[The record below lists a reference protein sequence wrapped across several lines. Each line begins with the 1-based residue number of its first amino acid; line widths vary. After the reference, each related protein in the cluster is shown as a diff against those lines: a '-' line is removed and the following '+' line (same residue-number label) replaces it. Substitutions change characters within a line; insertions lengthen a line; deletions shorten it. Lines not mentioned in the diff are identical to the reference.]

1 MRFTPSL
8 RSGINQIMKNAF
20 IIHGT
25 EGYPEEN
32 WFPWIKKQLEE
43 HGYKI
48 TIPQFPTPKNQD
60 PEHWF
65 TTLKPYESTFNE
77 ETILIGHSCGG
88 AFLLR
93 VLEEIKPKIKAAV
106 FVAASAGIKPIKY
119 YEVDR
124 PFIEK
129 PFNWE
134 KIRNSSKY
142 FFVFHSED
150 DPLICPENGEKIA
163 QELGTELIKLKDAGH
178 FNAKSGYTT
187 FELLLKKLKPIL

>member
-1 MRFTPSL
+1 
-8 RSGINQIMKNAF
+8 MKNAL

-32 WFPWIKKQLEE
+32 WFPWLKKELE
-43 HGYKI
+43 GYGYRV
-48 TIPQFPTPKNQD
+48 TVPQFPTPQNQT

-65 TTLKPYESTFNE
+65 EVLKPYEDSFNE

-93 VLEEIKPKIKAAV
+93 VLEKIPAKINAAV

-119 YEVDR
+119 YEADR
-124 PFIEK
+124 PFVEK

-134 KIRNSSKY
+134 KIRNSAGH
-142 FFVFHSED
+142 FLVFHSED

-163 QELGTELIKLKDAGH
+163 KEVGAEFIKLKDAGH
-178 FNAKSGYTT
+178 FNAKAGYIT
-187 FELLLKKLKPIL
+187 FELLLEKLKPIL

>member
-1 MRFTPSL
+1 
-8 RSGINQIMKNAF
+8 MKNAL

-32 WFPWIKKQLEE
+32 WFPWLKKQLES
-43 HGYKI
+43 HGYKV
-48 TIPQFPTPKNQD
+48 TIPQFPTPENQT
-60 PEHWF
+60 PKHWF
-65 TTLKPYESTFNE
+65 ETLKPYEKDFNE

-93 VLEEIKPKIKAAV
+93 VLEETRIQVKAAV
-106 FVAASAGIKPIKY
+106 FVSASAGIKPIKY
-119 YEVDR
+119 YDIDR

-134 KIRNSSKY
+134 KIRNSAKH

-150 DPLICPENGEKIA
+150 DPLICPENGVKIA
-163 QELGTELIKLKDAGH
+163 KETDAELTKPKDAGH
-178 FNAKSGYTT
+178 FNSTAGYTT
-187 FELLLKKLKPIL
+187 FESLLEKLEPIL

>member
-1 MRFTPSL
+1 
-8 RSGINQIMKNAF
+8 MKNAL

-25 EGYPEEN
+25 EGFPEEN
-32 WFPWIKKQLEE
+32 WFPWLQSQLKQY
-43 HGYKI
+43 GYQVA
-48 TIPQFPTPKNQD
+48 IPRFPTPENQT

-65 TTLKPYESTFNE
+65 DAIKPYESGFNN

-93 VLEEIKPKIKAAV
+93 VLEAIKTKVKAAV
-106 FVAASAGIKPIKY
+106 FVAASAGVKPIKY

-124 PFIEK
+124 PFVEA

-134 KIRNSSKY
+134 KIRNSAEH

-150 DPLICPENGEKIA
+150 DPFICLENGENIA
-163 QELGTELIKLKDAGH
+163 KEVGTDLIKLKAAGH
-178 FNAKSGYTT
+178 FNATAGYTT
-187 FELLLKKLKPIL
+187 FKLLLEKLKPIL

>member
-1 MRFTPSL
+1 
-8 RSGINQIMKNAF
+8 MKNAL

-32 WFPWIKKQLEE
+32 WFPWLKKHLE
-43 HGYKI
+43 GYGYQVM
-48 TIPQFPTPKNQD
+48 IPQFPTPQHQT

-65 TTLKPYESTFNE
+65 AALKPYERSFHG

-93 VLEEIKPKIKAAV
+93 LLEEIRTKVKAVV
-106 FVAASAGIKPIKY
+106 FVAASAGVKPIKY

-124 PFIEK
+124 PFVEK
-129 PFNWE
+129 PFNWK
-134 KIRNSSKY
+134 KIRQSAEH

-150 DPLICPENGEKIA
+150 DPLICIGNGEKIA
-163 QELGTELIKLKDAGH
+163 SELGTDLIRLKNAGH
-178 FNAKSGYTT
+178 FNAKAGYIT
-187 FELLLKKLKPIL
+187 FELLIEKLKPIL

>member
-1 MRFTPSL
+1 MVKK
-8 RSGINQIMKNAF
+8 QIMKNAL

-25 EGYPEEN
+25 NGYPEEN
-32 WFPWIKKQLEE
+32 WFPWLKRKLEGE
-43 HGYKI
+43 GYKVFV
-48 TIPQFPTPKNQD
+48 PQFPTPENQT

-65 TTLKPYESTFNE
+65 ATLQPYEFDE

-93 VLEEIKPKIKAAV
+93 VLEKLQVKIKTAV

-124 PFIEK
+124 PFVEK
-129 PFNWE
+129 PFDWE
-134 KIRNSSKY
+134 KIRSSAEH

-150 DPLICPENGEKIA
+150 DPFICVENGEKIA
-163 QELGTELIKLKDAGH
+163 KEVGVKLIKLKDAGH
-178 FNAKSGYTT
+178 FNAKAGYTK
-187 FELLLKKLKPIL
+187 FELLMEKLKPIL

>member
-1 MRFTPSL
+1 
-8 RSGINQIMKNAF
+8 MKNAL

-32 WFPWIKKQLEE
+32 WFPWIKKQLEGY
-43 HGYKI
+43 GYKVAV
-48 TIPQFPTPKNQD
+48 PQFPTPENQT

-65 TTLKPYESTFNE
+65 AALKPYESTFNE

-93 VLEEIKPKIKAAV
+93 VLEEIKTKVKAVV
-106 FVAASAGIKPIKY
+106 FVAASAGVKPIKY

-129 PFNWE
+129 PFDWE
-134 KIRNSSKY
+134 KIRNSAEH

-150 DPLICPENGEKIA
+150 DPLICLGNGEKIA
-163 QELGTELIKLKDAGH
+163 QEVGTNLIKLKDAGH
-178 FNAKSGYTT
+178 FNAETGYTT
-187 FELLLKKLKPIL
+187 FELLLEKLKPIL